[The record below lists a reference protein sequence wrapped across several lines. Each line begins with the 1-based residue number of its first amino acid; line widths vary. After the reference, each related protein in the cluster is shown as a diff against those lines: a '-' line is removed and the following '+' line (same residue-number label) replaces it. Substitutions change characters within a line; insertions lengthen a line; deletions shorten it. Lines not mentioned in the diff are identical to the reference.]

1 AVSAPLLAGVDL
13 QCPFVNV
20 GEAKRAFE
28 SSLRYF
34 ISQGALKNGAPTQG
48 LFNHDARLVDNYSG
62 PASSFWSL
70 RAVIIALYCADRIN
84 LWQAPSLPLPIEK
97 NDFRFEI
104 PAIQASIIGVKAT
117 QEVSVIFREDYTQ
130 QQSPLTRRLEK
141 QTLVQKI
148 TETVIGQSRRP
159 KNNLLRKGVTSYS
172 SKMTHFF

>member
-1 AVSAPLLAGVDL
+1 
-13 QCPFVNV
+13 
-20 GEAKRAFE
+20 
-28 SSLRYF
+28 
-34 ISQGALKNGAPTQG
+34 
-48 LFNHDARLVDNYSG
+48 
-62 PASSFWSL
+62 
-70 RAVIIALYCADRIN
+70 
-84 LWQAPSLPLPIEK
+84 LPLPIEK

-141 QTLVQKI
+141 QTRVQKI

>member
-1 AVSAPLLAGVDL
+1 M
-13 QCPFVNV
+13 
-20 GEAKRAFE
+20 
-28 SSLRYF
+28 
-34 ISQGALKNGAPTQG
+34 
-48 LFNHDARLVDNYSG
+48 
-62 PASSFWSL
+62 ASTITSFTY
-70 RAVIIALYCADRIN
+70 R
-84 LWQAPSLPLPIEK
+84 K

-141 QTLVQKI
+141 QTRVQKI

>member
-1 AVSAPLLAGVDL
+1 MYCRRSLFLRWIWNACPTAWRKKGQSGWWRKSAAGL
-13 QCPFVNV
+13 PGWF
-20 GEAKRAFE
+20 
-28 SSLRYF
+28 
-34 ISQGALKNGAPTQG
+34 QG

-141 QTLVQKI
+141 QTRVQKI